1 MCRVHGESCYVA
13 AVYLASARLCLLLEG
28 TLDQTEW
35 QLTPIEVRAARCAL
49 PLVMNDA

>member
-1 MCRVHGESCYVA
+1 MCRAHGESCYVA

-35 QLTPIEVRAARCAL
+35 QLTPIEVRAAAVLC
-49 PLVMNDA
+49 PW